1 MQAKVTDELS
11 KGFVEVAPLD
21 AAGNPGRE
29 RFIAEDPGRKKARA
43 RRGDIVEIS
52 QIESSTEKTKRVYFY
67 IIPIVLFVLGILMT
81 GSNALPERILSGVIL
96 GFMGFVVAWILN
108 RRARLAHRQV
118 YHVLRIVQKAKDIV
132 R

>member
-11 KGFVEVAPLD
+11 KGFIEVAPLD
-21 AAGNPGRE
+21 SAGNPGKQ

-52 QIESSTEKTKRVYFY
+52 PIESSDGGSKRVYFY
-67 IIPIVLFVLGILMT
+67 IIPVVLFVVGFVMT
-81 GSNALPERILSGVIL
+81 STGMQERILSGVLL

-108 RRARLAHRQV
+108 RRARLAQRQV
-118 YHVLRIVQKAKDIV
+118 YHVLRIVQKAKDV
-132 R
+132 MR

>member
-11 KGFVEVAPLD
+11 KGFIEVAPLD
-21 AAGNPGRE
+21 SAGNPGKQ

-52 QIESSTEKTKRVYFY
+52 PIESSDGGSKRVYFY
-67 IIPIVLFVLGILMT
+67 IIPIVLFVLGFVMT
-81 GSNALPERILSGVIL
+81 STGMQERILSGVLL

-108 RRARLAHRQV
+108 RRARLAQRQG
-118 YHVLRIVQKAKDIV
+118 YHVLRIVQKAKDV
-132 R
+132 MR